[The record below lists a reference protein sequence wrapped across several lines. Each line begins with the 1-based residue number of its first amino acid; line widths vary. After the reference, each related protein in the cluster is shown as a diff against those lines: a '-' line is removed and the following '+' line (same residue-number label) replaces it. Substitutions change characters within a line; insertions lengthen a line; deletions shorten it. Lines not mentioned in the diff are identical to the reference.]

1 MDNTTKVLA
10 AVAIGIIAIA
20 AGTGIFLAREAK
32 TSGSE
37 GSTGYKSQEEITIR
51 YLSASTIV
59 EPYEFARELGYL
71 KGINITRVGSYTG
84 GPEDIIAVASGST
97 DIGHSAWVS
106 VINAKARGSQIKA
119 FAAPMGNSPA
129 SWYEGT
135 PYLSKWLVL
144 ENSSIRSAKDLVG
157 KKIAVNTIGAH
168 VDYVTREYLARNG
181 ISSEQVQL
189 VTIPIPQHEQV
200 LKQGQVD
207 VVAPLGVVVDKIE
220 ASKGVRVLVSDY
232 DIIGDQTHCVL
243 FTSEKLLKEKPD
255 AVKRLVEGIAN
266 AADWAKEHPKE
277 ARELAARILKDKG
290 GNPEL
295 AKYWKGFG
303 VRDHAFLADSDAQFW
318 IDWLVKDGKIKEGQ
332 FKPSDIYTNGF
343 NPNEKK

>member
-1 MDNTTKVLA
+1 MSNERKIMLAVGIVL
-10 AVAIGIIAIA
+10 IAIA
-20 AGTGIFLAREAK
+20 AGLFLVKEVK
-32 TSGSE
+32 TNSSV
-37 GSTGYKSQEEITIR
+37 SSIDYNSQEEVTIR
-51 YLSASTIV
+51 YLSASTII

-71 KGINITRVGSYTG
+71 KGINITRAGSYTG

-106 VINAKARGSQIKA
+106 VINAKARGSEIKA
-119 FAAPMGNSPA
+119 FAAPMGNSPE

-135 PYLSKWLVL
+135 PYLSKWIVL
-144 ENSSIRSAKDLVG
+144 ENSSIKSAKDLVG

-189 VTIPIPQHEQV
+189 VAIPITQHEQV

-207 VVAPLGVVVDKIE
+207 VVAPLGIVVDKIE
-220 ASKGVRVLVSDY
+220 ESKGVRVLFSDY

-243 FTSEKLLKEKPD
+243 FTSEKFMKEKPD
-255 AVKRLVEGIAN
+255 ALKRLVEGIAK
-266 AADWAKEHPKE
+266 AADWAKEHPRE
-277 ARELAARILKDKG
+277 AKELAAKILKDKG

-303 VRDHAFLADSDAQFW
+303 VRDHALLADSDAQFW

-332 FKPSDIYTNGF
+332 FKPSNIYTNQF
-343 NPNEKK
+343 NPYYKK